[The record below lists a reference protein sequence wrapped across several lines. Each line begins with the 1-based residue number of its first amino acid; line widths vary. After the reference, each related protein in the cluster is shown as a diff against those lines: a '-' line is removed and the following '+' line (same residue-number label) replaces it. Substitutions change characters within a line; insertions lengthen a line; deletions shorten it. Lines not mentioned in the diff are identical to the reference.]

1 MLITYKHTTIILIK
15 KLGSYYLK
23 KEGKM
28 KISIIELIK
37 KIPRFT
43 GYLFQ
48 MIFYHIVALFYKD
61 KEKYKNAWLICERG
75 TEARDNGYWMFK
87 YIRENHPNQ
96 KVFYIID
103 SKNKM
108 DYERVK
114 KLGEVI
120 EYNSFQHK
128 IALILSNVYISTH
141 IGYINIWSYLL
152 YKKVFDRKNKKKYIF
167 LQHGVTKDDMSDLLN
182 KRINQINLFITS
194 TFDERNSIL
203 NNPNYGYKEE
213 EVPLVGMARFD
224 NLIDYETKEQILL
237 MPTWRNYLVNPSYK
251 KEKNNL
257 EKIFLR
263 SEYYK
268 IYKSLL
274 NSEKLKKIL
283 NKYKMKLIFN
293 PNIIIAS
300 KEENDVQE
308 LLRQSKI
315 LITDYSSVYFDFAYM
330 KKPELFYQFDKE
342 KFKQKQYK
350 ECSTEYK
357 HKEFGRI
364 AKKEDEVIEELEKIL
379 KNECKME
386 EKYIEMVEDTFA
398 YIDNNNCKRTYEEI
412 IKLLNY

>member
-1 MLITYKHTTIILIK
+1 
-15 KLGSYYLK
+15 
-23 KEGKM
+23 
-28 KISIIELIK
+28 
-37 KIPRFT
+37 
-43 GYLFQ
+43 
-48 MIFYHIVALFYKD
+48 
-61 KEKYKNAWLICERG
+61 
-75 TEARDNGYWMFK
+75 
-87 YIRENHPNQ
+87 
-96 KVFYIID
+96 
-103 SKNKM
+103 M
-108 DYERVK
+108 DYKKVK
-114 KLGEVI
+114 ALGEVI

-224 NLIDYETKEQILL
+224 NLNDYETKEQILL
-237 MPTWRNYLVNPSYK
+237 MPTWRSYLISPSYK
-251 KEKNNL
+251 KEDKNIE
-257 EKIFLR
+257 EKFIET
-263 SEYYK
+263 EYYK
-268 IYKSLL
+268 KYKSLL
-274 NSEKLKKIL
+274 ENERLHKLLKEYNVKL
-283 NKYKMKLIFN
+283 VFYPHYEMQKYIKLFNTNN

-342 KFKQKQYK
+342 KFRQKQYK
-350 ECSTEYK
+350 ECTTEYK

-379 KNECKME
+379 KNGCKME

-398 YIDNNNCKRTYEEI
+398 YIDNNNCKRIYEEI
-412 IKLLNY
+412 IKLNK

>member
-1 MLITYKHTTIILIK
+1 
-15 KLGSYYLK
+15 
-23 KEGKM
+23 M
-28 KISIIELIK
+28 KISIIELVK
-37 KIPRFT
+37 KIPRFS
-43 GYLFQ
+43 GYLLQ
-48 MIFYHIVALFYKD
+48 MIFYYIVSIFYKD
-61 KEKYKNAWLICERG
+61 REKYKDAWLICERG

-87 YIRENHPNQ
+87 YIREKHPEQ
-96 KVFYIID
+96 KVYYIINK
-103 SKNKM
+103 KNKI
-108 DYERVK
+108 DYEKVK

-213 EVPLVGMARFD
+213 EVPLIGMARFD
-224 NLIDYETKEQILL
+224 NLNNYQTKEQILL
-237 MPTWRNYLVNPSYK
+237 MPTWRSYLVNPSYK
-251 KEKNNL
+251 KEDKSV
-257 EKIFLR
+257 EKGFTET
-263 SEYYK
+263 EYYK
-268 IYKSLL
+268 KYKSLL
-274 NSEKLKKIL
+274 NNTRLHELLKNYNVKLVFYPHYEMQ
-283 NKYKMKLIFN
+283 KYIKLFNTNN

-342 KFKQKQYK
+342 KFRQKQYK
-350 ECSTEYK
+350 ECTIEYK

-364 AKKEDEVIEELEKIL
+364 AKKEDEVIEEVEKIL
-379 KNECKME
+379 KNGCKME

>member
-1 MLITYKHTTIILIK
+1 
-15 KLGSYYLK
+15 
-23 KEGKM
+23 
-28 KISIIELIK
+28 
-37 KIPRFT
+37 
-43 GYLFQ
+43 
-48 MIFYHIVALFYKD
+48 
-61 KEKYKNAWLICERG
+61 
-75 TEARDNGYWMFK
+75 
-87 YIRENHPNQ
+87 
-96 KVFYIID
+96 
-103 SKNKM
+103 
-108 DYERVK
+108 
-114 KLGEVI
+114 
-120 EYNSFQHK
+120 
-128 IALILSNVYISTH
+128 
-141 IGYINIWSYLL
+141 
-152 YKKVFDRKNKKKYIF
+152 
-167 LQHGVTKDDMSDLLN
+167 
-182 KRINQINLFITS
+182 
-194 TFDERNSIL
+194 
-203 NNPNYGYKEE
+203 
-213 EVPLVGMARFD
+213 
-224 NLIDYETKEQILL
+224 

-283 NKYKMKLIFN
+283 NKYKMKLIFYPHYEMQKYIKLFNTNN